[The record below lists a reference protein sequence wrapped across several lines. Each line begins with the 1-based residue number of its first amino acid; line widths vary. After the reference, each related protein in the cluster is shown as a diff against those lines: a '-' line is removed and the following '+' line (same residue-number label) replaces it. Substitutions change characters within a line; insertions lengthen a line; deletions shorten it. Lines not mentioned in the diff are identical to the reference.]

1 MEIALVYDKSGQI
14 DDSGSKSIDTA
25 IKILRQPHYVANRNL
40 LDKRL
45 RILEQSFNAI
55 PTRSPLCPPKI
66 DTRNLFAQR
75 SLSPATTSSTSWTP
89 IHTSVTSNP
98 TFDFNFMRTGRL
110 SSASVTESVASFD
123 AWTPTNFTDRFS
135 ASPEIENSKNDILE
149 AFLSTISD
157 DPYPPSNSLENSA
170 MFNMHSDSPTLPGMM
185 VPAIF
190 DWSNQST
197 FSDDEHES
205 KTVFGTSPNGVSPKN
220 YPPMFL
226 GSFCSSEE
234 TSPENKSYGGGY
246 KPEVYG
252 FKENN
257 NNGGGY
263 QDGDGNNSHIHTA
276 PNLFS
281 EESGWAV

>member
-14 DDSGSKSIDTA
+14 DDIGAKSIETA
-25 IKILRQPHYVANRNL
+25 MNILRQPHNIVNRKV

-55 PTRSPLCPPKI
+55 PTRSPLLPPKL

-75 SLSPATTSSTSWTP
+75 SLSPATTASTSWTP
-89 IHTSVTSNP
+89 I
-98 TFDFNFMRTGRL
+98 
-110 SSASVTESVASFD
+110 
-123 AWTPTNFTDRFS
+123 
-135 ASPEIENSKNDILE
+135 PEVETSKNDILE

-157 DPYPPSNSLENSA
+157 DPYHPSQSLENSGI
-170 MFNMHSDSPTLPGMM
+170 FSLHSDSPTLPGMM
-185 VPAIF
+185 VPTIF
-190 DWSNQST
+190 DWSNPSS
-197 FSDDEHES
+197 FSDEDNES
-205 KTVFGTSPNGVSPKN
+205 KTVFGTSPSDVSPTN

-234 TSPENKSYGGGY
+234 TSPENKSFGNY
-246 KPEVYG
+246 KPDVYG
-252 FKENN
+252 FKES
-257 NNGGGY
+257 NGGGFQ
-263 QDGDGNNSHIHTA
+263 QDGSGDGNSHIHTA

>member
-14 DDSGSKSIDTA
+14 DDIGAKSIECA
-25 IKILRQPHYVANRNL
+25 LKVLKQPHNVANHKL

-55 PTRSPLCPPKI
+55 PSRSPLLPPKL

-75 SLSPATTSSTSWTP
+75 SLSPATTTSTAWTP
-89 IHTSVTSNP
+89 IPTSVTSNP
-98 TFDFNFMRTGRL
+98 IFDFNFMRTGRL
-110 SSASVTESVASFD
+110 STASVTESVASFD

-135 ASPEIENSKNDILE
+135 TSPEVETSKNDILE

-157 DPYPPSNSLENSA
+157 EPYPPSQSLENSGI
-170 MFNMHSDSPTLPGMM
+170 FNLHSDSPTLPGMM
-185 VPAIF
+185 VPTIF
-190 DWSNQST
+190 DWSNPSS
-197 FSDDEHES
+197 FSDEEHES
-205 KTVFGTSPNGVSPKN
+205 KTVFGTSPSDVSPN
-220 YPPMFL
+220 SYPPMFL

-234 TSPENKSYGGGY
+234 TSPEGKSFANGGY
-246 KPEVYG
+246 KPDVYS
-252 FKENN
+252 FKEN
-257 NNGGGY
+257 GFQ
-263 QDGDGNNSHIHTA
+263 QDGDGNSHIHTA